1 MIASVRG
8 IVTAVALDH
17 AVIEVGGIGYAVRA
31 TPATL
36 GTLRRGAEASL
47 ATTLVVREES
57 LTLFGFASPDA
68 KDLFELVQSVSG
80 VGPKIALALL
90 SVLEPDE
97 LRRALAGGDTVALA
111 RTPGIGKKSAE
122 RLVLE
127 LKDKVGAGAGAPP
140 GAAAPTPVNDRLV
153 EALAGLGFTARQAAD
168 AVAEVTADP
177 ADSAVAAGDV
187 GLLLRRALASLGK
200 RR

>member
-8 IVTAVALDH
+8 TVTAVALDH
-17 AVIEVGGIGYAVRA
+17 AVIEVGGMGYAVRA

-36 GTLRRGAEASL
+36 ATLRRGAEASL

-68 KDLFELVQSVSG
+68 KELFELVQSVSG

-97 LRRALAGGDTVALA
+97 LRRALAGGDTAALA

-127 LKDKVGAGAGAPP
+127 LKDKVGAVSGVLP
-140 GAAAPTPVNDRLV
+140 GAVAPTPVTDRLV
-153 EALAGLGFTARQAAD
+153 DALAGLGFTARQAAD

-177 ADSAVAAGDV
+177 ADSAVSAGDV
-187 GLLLRRALASLGK
+187 GLLLRRALAVLG
-200 RR
+200 RRR